1 MARFFGSVIGS
12 KGEATR
18 LGTPNSGI
26 TARVQG
32 WHSGVRV
39 AAYAEGDEDVF
50 VIEATSGSEGSSSG
64 VAIGT
69 VKLQDGELEFI
80 PAKR

>member
-1 MARFFGSVIGS
+1 MARFFSSIIGNR
-12 KGEATR
+12 GEATR
-18 LGTPNSGI
+18 VGTPNSGI

-50 VIEATSGSEGSSSG
+50 VIEATSGSNGSTLGFDIG
-64 VAIGT
+64 V
-69 VKLQDGELEFI
+69 VKLQDGELVFI